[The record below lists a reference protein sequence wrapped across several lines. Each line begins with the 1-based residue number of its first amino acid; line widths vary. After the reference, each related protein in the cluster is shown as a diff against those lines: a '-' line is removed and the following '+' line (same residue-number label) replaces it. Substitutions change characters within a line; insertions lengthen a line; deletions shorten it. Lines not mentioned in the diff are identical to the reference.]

1 MSQQFQFLDIVF
13 LGIIVLLLVNRLRSV
28 LGTRPSSEEPV
39 ENNEK
44 VRPDSASGKIVDIS
58 EYRTIESAAGTA
70 KMEHD
75 PTIGEGFEENAE
87 VVQNLKKIKEAYSS
101 FDLVDFMQKAPRA
114 FEYIAA
120 AFAKGNKDDL
130 KPLLSPEIFASFE
143 KAIDER
149 KNRGETAEFS
159 LIGFKTIRLTK
170 AEIIGGDVELTV
182 EFETEQTNIVK
193 DGQGRPIVGDPTYIE
208 TVTDVWTLRKNMKS
222 ADPVWVLTAT
232 HNKTRA

>member
-1 MSQQFQFLDIVF
+1 MSQQFQFLDIIF

-28 LGTRPSSEEPV
+28 LGTRPSSDEPAQT
-39 ENNEK
+39 
-44 VRPDSASGKIVDIS
+44 SAASDKIVDIS
-58 EYRTIESAAGTA
+58 EYRTIESAGGAA

-75 PTIGEGFEENAE
+75 LAASGDFEENAE
-87 VVQNLKKIKEAYSS
+87 VVQNLKKIKETYPS

-120 AFAKGNKDDL
+120 AFAKGNKNDL
-130 KPLLSPEIFASFE
+130 KPLLSPEIYASFE
-143 KAIDER
+143 KVINER
-149 KNRGETAEFS
+149 KERGETAEFN

-170 AEIIGGDVELTV
+170 AETAGDDVELTV

-193 DGQGRPIVGDPTYIE
+193 DSQGQVIVGDPTYIE

-222 ADPVWVLTAT
+222 GSPVWILTAT
-232 HNKTRA
+232 HNKTQA

>member
-1 MSQQFQFLDIVF
+1 MSQQFQFLDIIF
-13 LGIIVLLLVNRLRSV
+13 LGIIVLLLINRLRSV
-28 LGTRPSSEEPV
+28 LGTRPSSDETVKNTETAQP
-39 ENNEK
+39 
-44 VRPDSASGKIVDIS
+44 ASSSDKIVDIS
-58 EYRTIESAAGTA
+58 EYRTIESGGSA

-75 PTIGEGFEENAE
+75 PTAGGEFEENAE
-87 VVQNLKKIKEAYSS
+87 VVQNLKKIKETYPS

-120 AFAKGNKDDL
+120 AFAKGNKNDL

-143 KAIDER
+143 KVIDER
-149 KNRGETAEFS
+149 KERGETAEFN

-170 AEIIGGDVELTV
+170 AETAGDDVELTV

-193 DGQGRPIVGDPTYIE
+193 DSQGQLIVGDPTYIE

-222 ADPVWVLTAT
+222 GSPIWVLTAT
-232 HNKTRA
+232 HSKI

>member
-1 MSQQFQFLDIVF
+1 MSQQFQFLDIIF

-28 LGTRPSSEEPV
+28 LGTRPASDETSEKNESS
-39 ENNEK
+39 K
-44 VRPDSASGKIVDIS
+44 TSATSDKIVDIS
-58 EYRTIESAAGTA
+58 EYRTIESVGGAA

-75 PTIGEGFEENAE
+75 INSGGDFEEDAE
-87 VVQNLKKIKEAYSS
+87 VVQNLKKIKETYPS

-120 AFAKGNKDDL
+120 AFAKGKKSDL
-130 KPLLSPEIFASFE
+130 KPLLSSEIFKSFE

-149 KNRGETAEFS
+149 KERNETAEFS
-159 LIGFKTIRLTK
+159 LIGFKTIRLIK
-170 AEIIGGDVELTV
+170 AEMIGDDVELTV

-193 DGQGRPIVGDPTYIE
+193 DGQGQVIIGDPTYIE

-222 ADPVWVLTAT
+222 GSPIWVLTAT
-232 HNKTRA
+232 HNKIQA

>member
-1 MSQQFQFLDIVF
+1 MSQQFQFLDIIF

-28 LGTRPSSEEPV
+28 LGTRPSSDEPAQ
-39 ENNEK
+39 NNE
-44 VRPDSASGKIVDIS
+44 PAQTSAASDKIVDIS
-58 EYRTIESAAGTA
+58 EYRTIESAGGAA

-75 PTIGEGFEENAE
+75 LAASGDFEENAE
-87 VVQNLKKIKEAYSS
+87 VVQNLKKIKETYPS

-120 AFAKGNKDDL
+120 AFAKGNKNDL
-130 KPLLSPEIFASFE
+130 KPLLSPEIYASFE
-143 KAIDER
+143 KVINER
-149 KNRGETAEFS
+149 KERGETAEFN

-170 AEIIGGDVELTV
+170 AETAGDDVELTV

-193 DGQGRPIVGDPTYIE
+193 DSQGQVIVGDPTYIE

-222 ADPVWVLTAT
+222 GSPVWILTAT
-232 HNKTRA
+232 HNKTQA

>member
-1 MSQQFQFLDIVF
+1 MSQQFQFLDIIF
-13 LGIIVLLLVNRLRSV
+13 LGIIVLLLINRLRSV
-28 LGTRPSSEEPV
+28 LGTRPSSDETVKNTETAQP
-39 ENNEK
+39 
-44 VRPDSASGKIVDIS
+44 ASSSDKIVDIS
-58 EYRTIESAAGTA
+58 EYRTIESAGGSA

-75 PTIGEGFEENAE
+75 PTAGGEFEENAE
-87 VVQNLKKIKEAYSS
+87 VVQNLKKIKETYPF

-120 AFAKGNKDDL
+120 AFAKGNKNDL

-143 KAIDER
+143 KVIDER
-149 KNRGETAEFS
+149 KERGETAEFN

-170 AEIIGGDVELTV
+170 AETAGDDVELTV

-193 DGQGRPIVGDPTYIE
+193 DSQGQLIVGDPTYIE

-222 ADPVWVLTAT
+222 GSPIWVLTAT
-232 HNKTRA
+232 HSKI